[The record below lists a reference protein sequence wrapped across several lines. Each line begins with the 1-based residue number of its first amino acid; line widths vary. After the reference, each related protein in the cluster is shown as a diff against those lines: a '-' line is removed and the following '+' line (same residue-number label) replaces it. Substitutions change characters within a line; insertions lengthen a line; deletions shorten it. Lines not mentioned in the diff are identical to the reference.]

1 MLVHLYTA
9 PVDTYQYAQSVRQ
22 DTAELANYFLSD
34 PKDGQSPAF
43 LNRRRSSVSQQTILD
58 RTTQS
63 QDNEGADESNG
74 RHQDTINEVS
84 EPPSPEET
92 DVESTA
98 EGPSMLTTM
107 LRRSPPS
114 TIYMPT
120 SGNNDE
126 SHEEDD
132 SLGNG
137 ESSRRGSYRQPVQV
151 RPIRRD
157 VEAVNTLDERAPLLR
172 TTSRETRHSYGMAN
186 GSSHDADIEDQQKSP
201 KRRWTTKIADSARER
216 RDRITSIAKVAGNP
230 KRWDRH
236 ALWQNVVVAPVTCLP
251 AVIVGLLLNILDA
264 LSYGMILFPLGSPI
278 FSSLGSAGI
287 SIFYVS
293 TIISQLTFSFG
304 SVFKGGVGSELVSS
318 LCLTSPWAS
327 IQANNIKDRGRAL
340 LPQYGW
346 HHYRHR
352 W

>member
-1 MLVHLYTA
+1 MLVRLFTA

-43 LNRRRSSVSQQTILD
+43 LNRRRSSISQLTILE
-58 RTTQS
+58 RTTQA
-63 QDNEGADESNG
+63 QGPDTEGAEEGNG

-92 DVESTA
+92 DVESPA

-114 TIYMPT
+114 TTYMPT
-120 SGNNDE
+120 PTNDSPE
-126 SHEEDD
+126 GDD
-132 SLGNG
+132 FWGNG
-137 ESSRRGSYRQPVQV
+137 ESSGRRSSKDTVQV
-151 RPIRRD
+151 QSTEREGE
-157 VEAVNTLDERAPLLR
+157 EADTSDEHAPLLG
-172 TTSRETRHSYGMAN
+172 TTSREARNNYGMVN
-186 GSSHDADIEDQQKSP
+186 GTSHDADIEDQKSP
-201 KRRWTTKIADSARER
+201 KRRWTTKLADSARER
-216 RDRITSIAKVAGNP
+216 RDRITKIAKVAANP

-236 ALWQNVVVAPVTCLP
+236 ALWNNVVVAPVACLP

-304 SVFKGGVGSELVSS
+304 SVFKGGVGSELVS
-318 LCLTSPWAS
+318 
-327 IQANNIKDRGRAL
+327 G
-340 LPQYGW
+340 LPISYFDC
-346 HHYRHR
+346 
-352 W
+352 